1 MSESKLDVDG
11 IIPALVDLVEGV
23 RGGGLKMP
31 NQADIPFVEST
42 EKSGE
47 QYTCAACGKT
57 FESEWSHEEAMAESK
72 ALFGKFQPDELAVIC
87 DDCFQR
93 QFR

>member
-11 IIPALVDLVEGV
+11 IISALVDLVEGV
-23 RGGGLKMP
+23 RGGKVKMV
-31 NQADIPFVEST
+31 QADIPPGDST

-47 QYTCAACGKT
+47 QYTCAACGRT
-57 FESEWSHEEAMAESK
+57 FESGWSHEEAMAESK